1 MQLQTHFTLLL
12 TLSAQIGESSAE
24 MCHLYWWH
32 TKRALELFS
41 GRLRGW
47 RGSVPPESQSQ
58 FFTMDRT
65 QVIAK
70 IQSILKLQEN
80 TTFDGEASAAAAMID
95 KLCKQY
101 GVTISEATETQVLD
115 ESFLNFKRVNVA
127 LTTLLNAIASF
138 YDAKAYM
145 KNGDTKSLQVIGSE
159 AQQIQVRL
167 YYDYLV
173 QVMEKE
179 AEVAHQA
186 EKIMSA
192 LQGKAMSRSFK
203 LNFRKAFADNVAL
216 RLREMKEAEGRVH
229 DDADA
234 VKNKLS
240 AMRFGRAKKMNGASG
255 AGAYAGAGVGSS
267 VSLNRQATGS
277 VTKQLCGV

>member
-1 MQLQTHFTLLL
+1 
-12 TLSAQIGESSAE
+12 
-24 MCHLYWWH
+24 
-32 TKRALELFS
+32 
-41 GRLRGW
+41 
-47 RGSVPPESQSQ
+47 
-58 FFTMDRT
+58 MDRT
-65 QVIAK
+65 QVLAK
-70 IQSILKLQEN
+70 IQSILKLKEN

-101 GVTISEATETQVLD
+101 GVTITEATETQVLD
-115 ESFLNFKRVNVA
+115 EEFLSFKRVNAA
-127 LTTLLNAIASF
+127 LTLLLNAIANF
-138 YDAKAYM
+138 YDAKAYL

-179 AEVAHQA
+179 ANVAHQA
-186 EKIMSA
+186 EKVLASLTGA
-192 LQGKAMSRSFK
+192 TVSRSFK
-203 LNFRKAFADNVAL
+203 INFRKAFADKVAL

-229 DDADA
+229 DDAEA
-234 VKNKLS
+234 VNNKLS

-255 AGAYAGAGVGSS
+255 AGAYAGSNVGAG

>member
-1 MQLQTHFTLLL
+1 
-12 TLSAQIGESSAE
+12 
-24 MCHLYWWH
+24 
-32 TKRALELFS
+32 
-41 GRLRGW
+41 
-47 RGSVPPESQSQ
+47 
-58 FFTMDRT
+58 MDRQ

-70 IQSILKLQEN
+70 IQSILKLQN
-80 TTFDGEASAAAAMID
+80 GTSFDGEADAAAKMID

-115 ESFLNFKRVNVA
+115 ESFDSFKRINVA
-127 LTTLLNAIASF
+127 LSTLVNAIASF
-138 YDAKAYM
+138 YDAKAYL
-145 KNGDTKSLQVIGSE
+145 KTEGDSKSLQVIGSE

-179 AEVAHQA
+179 AEVAHKA
-186 EKIMSA
+186 EKVMA
-192 LQGKAMSRSFK
+192 DLTGKTVSRSFK
-203 LNFRKAFADNVAL
+203 LNFRKAFADNVAQ

-240 AMRFGRAKKMNGASG
+240 AMRFGRAKKMNGANG

-267 VSLNRQATGS
+267 VSLNRQASGS

>member
-1 MQLQTHFTLLL
+1 
-12 TLSAQIGESSAE
+12 
-24 MCHLYWWH
+24 
-32 TKRALELFS
+32 
-41 GRLRGW
+41 
-47 RGSVPPESQSQ
+47 
-58 FFTMDRT
+58 MDRQ

-95 KLCKQY
+95 KLCSQY
-101 GVTISEATETQVLD
+101 GISINEATETQVLD
-115 ESFLNFKRVNVA
+115 EEFLTFKRVNAA
-127 LTTLLNAIASF
+127 LSLLLNAVANF
-138 YDAKAYM
+138 YDAKAYL
-145 KNGDTKSLQVIGSE
+145 KNGDTKSIQVIGSE

-186 EKIMSA
+186 EKILASVTGA
-192 LQGKAMSRSFK
+192 KVSRSFK
-203 LNFRKAFADNVAL
+203 LNFRKAFADKVSV
-216 RLREMKEAEGRVH
+216 RLQEMKKEENRVH

-255 AGAYAGAGVGSS
+255 AGAYAGSNVGAG
-267 VSLNRQATGS
+267 VSLNRQASGS

>member
-1 MQLQTHFTLLL
+1 
-12 TLSAQIGESSAE
+12 
-24 MCHLYWWH
+24 
-32 TKRALELFS
+32 
-41 GRLRGW
+41 
-47 RGSVPPESQSQ
+47 
-58 FFTMDRT
+58 MDRA

-70 IQSILKLQEN
+70 IQSILKLQN
-80 TTFDGEASAAAAMID
+80 GTTFDGEADAAAKMID

-115 ESFLNFKRVNVA
+115 ESFISFKKTNVA
-127 LTTLLNAIASF
+127 LTTIANAIAKF
-138 YDAKAYM
+138 YDAMAYL

-179 AEVAHQA
+179 AEVAHKA
-186 EKIMSA
+186 EKILAS
-192 LQGKAMSRSFK
+192 LRGDTVSRSFK
-203 LNFRKAFADNVAL
+203 LNFRKAFADKVAE
-216 RLREMKEAEGRVH
+216 RLREMKQAENRVH

-240 AMRFGRAKKMNGASG
+240 TMRFGRAKKMNGASG
-255 AGAYAGAGVGSS
+255 AGAYAGSNVGAG
-267 VSLNRQATGS
+267 VSLNRQASGS

>member
-1 MQLQTHFTLLL
+1 
-12 TLSAQIGESSAE
+12 
-24 MCHLYWWH
+24 
-32 TKRALELFS
+32 
-41 GRLRGW
+41 
-47 RGSVPPESQSQ
+47 
-58 FFTMDRT
+58 MDRA

-101 GVTISEATETQVLD
+101 GITISEATETQVTD
-115 ESFLNFKRVNVA
+115 EEFLTFKRVNAA
-127 LTTLLNAIASF
+127 LSLLLNAVANF
-138 YDAKAYM
+138 YDAKAYL
-145 KNGDTKSLQVIGSE
+145 KNGDTKSIQVIGSE

-173 QVMEKE
+173 QIMEKE
-179 AEVAHQA
+179 AEVAHKA
-186 EKIMSA
+186 EKILAS
-192 LQGKAMSRSFK
+192 LRGDSVSRSFK
-203 LNFRKAFADNVAL
+203 INFRKAFADKVSL
-216 RLREMKEAEGRVH
+216 RLQEMKKEEGRVH

-234 VKNKLS
+234 VNKKLS
-240 AMRFGRAKKMNGASG
+240 TMRFGRAKKMNGANG
-255 AGAYAGAGVGSS
+255 AGAYAGANVGAG

>member
-1 MQLQTHFTLLL
+1 
-12 TLSAQIGESSAE
+12 
-24 MCHLYWWH
+24 
-32 TKRALELFS
+32 
-41 GRLRGW
+41 
-47 RGSVPPESQSQ
+47 
-58 FFTMDRT
+58 MDRS

-101 GVTISEATETQVLD
+101 GITINEATETQVSD
-115 ESFLNFKRVNVA
+115 EEFLSFKRVNVA

-145 KNGDTKSLQVIGSE
+145 KNGDTKSLQIIGSE

-179 AEVAHQA
+179 AEVAHKA
-186 EKIMSA
+186 EKILSS
-192 LQGKAMSRSFK
+192 LRGDSVSRSFK

-216 RLREMKEAEGRVH
+216 RLREMKKAEGRVH
-229 DDADA
+229 DDAKA
-234 VKNKLS
+234 VSDKLS
-240 AMRFGRAKKMNGASG
+240 TMRFGRAKKMNGANG
-255 AGAYAGAGVGSS
+255 AGAYVGANVGAG
-267 VSLNRQATGS
+267 VSLNRQASGS
-277 VTKQLCGV
+277 VAKQLCGV

>member
-1 MQLQTHFTLLL
+1 
-12 TLSAQIGESSAE
+12 
-24 MCHLYWWH
+24 
-32 TKRALELFS
+32 
-41 GRLRGW
+41 
-47 RGSVPPESQSQ
+47 
-58 FFTMDRT
+58 MDRQ

-70 IQSILKLQEN
+70 IQSILKLQNGTSFE
-80 TTFDGEASAAAAMID
+80 GEADAAAKMID

-101 GVTISEATETQVLD
+101 GVTITEATETQVLD
-115 ESFLNFKRVNVA
+115 ESFVSFKRINVA
-127 LTTLLNAIASF
+127 LTTLANAIANF

-145 KNGDTKSLQVIGSE
+145 KNGDSKSLQIIGSE

-179 AEVAHQA
+179 ADIAHKA
-186 EKIMSA
+186 EKIMCDIK
-192 LQGKAMSRSFK
+192 GTVISRSFK
-203 LNFRKAFADNVAL
+203 LNFRKAFADKVAE
-216 RLREMKEAEGRVH
+216 RLKEMKLAENRVH

-240 AMRFGRAKKMNGASG
+240 TMRFGRSKKMNGASG
-255 AGAYAGAGVGSS
+255 AGAYSGANVGAG
-267 VSLNRQATGS
+267 VSLNRQASGS

>member
-1 MQLQTHFTLLL
+1 
-12 TLSAQIGESSAE
+12 
-24 MCHLYWWH
+24 
-32 TKRALELFS
+32 
-41 GRLRGW
+41 
-47 RGSVPPESQSQ
+47 
-58 FFTMDRT
+58 MDRT

-70 IQSILKLQEN
+70 IQSILKLQNGTSFE
-80 TTFDGEASAAAAMID
+80 GEADAAAKMID

-115 ESFLNFKRVNVA
+115 ESFISFKKTNVA
-127 LTTLLNAIASF
+127 LTTIANAIAKF
-138 YDAKAYM
+138 YDAMAYL

-179 AEVAHQA
+179 ADVAHKA
-186 EKIMSA
+186 EKI
-192 LQGKAMSRSFK
+192 LCDVTGKTVSRSFK
-203 LNFRKAFADNVAL
+203 LNFRKAFADKVAE
-216 RLREMKEAEGRVH
+216 RLREMKLAENRVH

-240 AMRFGRAKKMNGASG
+240 TMRFGRAKKMNGANG
-255 AGAYAGAGVGSS
+255 AGAYAGSNVGAG
-267 VSLNRQATGS
+267 VSLNRQASGS

>member
-1 MQLQTHFTLLL
+1 
-12 TLSAQIGESSAE
+12 
-24 MCHLYWWH
+24 
-32 TKRALELFS
+32 
-41 GRLRGW
+41 
-47 RGSVPPESQSQ
+47 
-58 FFTMDRT
+58 MDRQ

-70 IQSILKLQEN
+70 IQSILKLQN
-80 TTFDGEASAAAAMID
+80 GTSFDGEADAAAKMID

-115 ESFLNFKRVNVA
+115 ESFDSFKRINVS
-127 LTTLLNAIASF
+127 LSTLVNAIATF
-138 YDAKAYM
+138 YDAKAYL
-145 KNGDTKSLQVIGSE
+145 KNEGDSKSLQVIGSE

-179 AEVAHQA
+179 ADVAHKA
-186 EKIMSA
+186 EKIMA
-192 LQGKAMSRSFK
+192 ELTGAKVSRSFK
-203 LNFRKAFADNVAL
+203 LNFRKAFADKVAL

-234 VKNKLS
+234 VKTKLS
-240 AMRFGRAKKMNGASG
+240 AMRFGRAKKMNGANG
-255 AGAYAGAGVGSS
+255 AGAYAGSNVGAG
-267 VSLNRQATGS
+267 VSLNRQASGS

>member
-1 MQLQTHFTLLL
+1 
-12 TLSAQIGESSAE
+12 
-24 MCHLYWWH
+24 
-32 TKRALELFS
+32 
-41 GRLRGW
+41 
-47 RGSVPPESQSQ
+47 
-58 FFTMDRT
+58 MDRQ

-70 IQSILKLQEN
+70 IQSILKLQNGTSFE
-80 TTFDGEASAAAAMID
+80 GEADAAAKMID

-101 GVTISEATETQVLD
+101 GVTITEATETQVMD
-115 ESFLNFKRVNVA
+115 EEFLSFKRVNVA
-127 LTTLLNAIASF
+127 LTTLLNAIATF

-145 KNGDTKSLQVIGSE
+145 KNGDSKSLQIIGSE

-179 AEVAHQA
+179 AEVAHKA
-186 EKIMSA
+186 EKIMCDIK
-192 LQGKAMSRSFK
+192 GTVISRSFK
-203 LNFRKAFADNVAL
+203 LNFRKAFADKVAE
-216 RLREMKEAEGRVH
+216 RLKEMKLAENRVH

-240 AMRFGRAKKMNGASG
+240 TMRFGRSKKMNGASG
-255 AGAYAGAGVGSS
+255 AGAYSGANVGAG
-267 VSLNRQATGS
+267 VSLNRQASGS

>member
-1 MQLQTHFTLLL
+1 
-12 TLSAQIGESSAE
+12 
-24 MCHLYWWH
+24 
-32 TKRALELFS
+32 
-41 GRLRGW
+41 
-47 RGSVPPESQSQ
+47 
-58 FFTMDRT
+58 MDRN

-101 GVTISEATETQVLD
+101 GVTITEATETQVLD
-115 ESFLNFKRVNVA
+115 ESFETFKRANYA
-127 LTTLLNAIASF
+127 LMTLLNAIATF

-240 AMRFGRAKKMNGASG
+240 AMRFGRAKKMTGASG

>member
-1 MQLQTHFTLLL
+1 M
-12 TLSAQIGESSAE
+12 SPA
-24 MCHLYWWH
+24 
-32 TKRALELFS
+32 R
-41 GRLRGW
+41 
-47 RGSVPPESQSQ
+47 VQ
-58 FFTMDRT
+58 FFIFIMDRT

-101 GVTISEATETQVLD
+101 GITISEATETQVID
-115 ESFLNFKRVNVA
+115 EEFLTFKRVNAA
-127 LTTLLNAIASF
+127 LSLLLNAVANF
-138 YDAKAYM
+138 YDAKAYL
-145 KNGDTKSLQVIGSE
+145 KNGDTKSIQVIGSE

-179 AEVAHQA
+179 AEVAHKA
-186 EKIMSA
+186 EKILAS
-192 LQGKAMSRSFK
+192 LRGDSVSRSFK
-203 LNFRKAFADNVAL
+203 INFRKAFAEKVSL
-216 RLREMKEAEGRVH
+216 RLQEMKKEEGRVH

-255 AGAYAGAGVGSS
+255 AGAYAGSNVGAG
-267 VSLNRQATGS
+267 VSLNRQASGS

>member
-1 MQLQTHFTLLL
+1 
-12 TLSAQIGESSAE
+12 
-24 MCHLYWWH
+24 
-32 TKRALELFS
+32 
-41 GRLRGW
+41 
-47 RGSVPPESQSQ
+47 
-58 FFTMDRT
+58 MDRT

-101 GVTISEATETQVLD
+101 GITISEATETQVID
-115 ESFLNFKRVNVA
+115 EEFLTFKRVNAA
-127 LTTLLNAIASF
+127 LSLLLNAVANF
-138 YDAKAYM
+138 YDAKAYL
-145 KNGDTKSLQVIGSE
+145 KNGDTKSIQVIGSE

-179 AEVAHQA
+179 AEVAHKA
-186 EKIMSA
+186 EKILAS
-192 LQGKAMSRSFK
+192 LRGDSVSRSFK
-203 LNFRKAFADNVAL
+203 INFRKAFAEKVSL
-216 RLREMKEAEGRVH
+216 RLQEMKKEEGRVH

-255 AGAYAGAGVGSS
+255 AGAYAGSNVGAG
-267 VSLNRQATGS
+267 VSLNRQASGS